1 MPKAARLN
9 DPHQC
14 PSGVMGTLT
23 ANLGPMKVT
32 IESSPAA
39 VVGTIATPCFAG
51 PNAVQNGSS
60 KVTIGGRPAARV
72 GDMTIHGSKITL
84 GSTKVTIGG

>member
-23 ANLGPMKVT
+23 SNVKPMKVT
-32 IESSPAA
+32 IQGSPAA
-39 VVGTIATPCFAG
+39 VIGTIATPCFAG
-51 PNAVQNGSS
+51 PNTVIKGSSTVMICGSPAARVDDMTAHGSIIKLGSS
-60 KVTIGGRPAARV
+60 KVTIGG
-72 GDMTIHGSKITL
+72 
-84 GSTKVTIGG
+84 